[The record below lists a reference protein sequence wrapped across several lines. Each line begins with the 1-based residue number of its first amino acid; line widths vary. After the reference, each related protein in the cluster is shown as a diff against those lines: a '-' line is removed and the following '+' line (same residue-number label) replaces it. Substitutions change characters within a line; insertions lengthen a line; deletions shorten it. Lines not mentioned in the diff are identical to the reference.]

1 MIAEQ
6 ASAEAARGELTKQVS
21 ELQKRLASVVS
32 QKSSSEE
39 LEKQVLD
46 VSAENAALREQF
58 MTAIDD
64 LNEWQEWYEENK
76 EWVDGGPPEEV
87 PEEDLDEE
95 EFQDPEEA

>member
-6 ASAEAARGELTKQVS
+6 ASAEAARGELTTKVS
-21 ELQKRLASVVS
+21 ELQKRLATVVS

-58 MTAIDD
+58 TTAIDD
-64 LNEWQEWYEENK
+64 LNEWQE
-76 EWVDGGPPEEV
+76 
-87 PEEDLDEE
+87 
-95 EFQDPEEA
+95 